1 MTVTEKEMVSRTM
14 PQLRKSMRYYKSL
27 YANEEGVAFLIFLFQ
42 ELFDATD
49 RQVLI
54 LGVQNSDHRSR
65 ILSSLQLLAAKC
77 RSNSATSST
86 PNNGNCV

>member
-1 MTVTEKEMVSRTM
+1 MS
-14 PQLRKSMRYYKSL
+14 QLRKSMKYFKSRL
-27 YANEEGVAFLIFLFQ
+27 SFYANEEGVAFLIFLFQ

-65 ILSSLQLLAAKC
+65 ILSSLQLLAVKC

-86 PNNGNCV
+86 PNTGNCV